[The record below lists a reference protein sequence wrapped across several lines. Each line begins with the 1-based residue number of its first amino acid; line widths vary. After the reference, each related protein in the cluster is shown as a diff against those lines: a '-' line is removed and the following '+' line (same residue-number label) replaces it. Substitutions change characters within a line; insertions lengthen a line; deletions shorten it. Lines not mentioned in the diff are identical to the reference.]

1 MITLIRVKSRNV
13 EQLFSSVNFC
23 FNSRKEEVFC
33 TILSLDIKSGLAT
46 TTSHSIGVLEHY
58 RVTGSVLDVC
68 KIYLANRYQ
77 SVEIKN
83 TIGNPLLINM
93 GIPQGTILR
102 PISFV
107 IYINSLLS
115 VFIGSQIS
123 SYADYTVLIFGEIH
137 GKKQN

>member
-77 SVEIKN
+77 CVEIKN

-107 IYINSLLS
+107 IYINEASNKHLVES
-115 VFIGSQIS
+115 TG
-123 SYADYTVLIFGEIH
+123 
-137 GKKQN
+137 